1 MMRIPDNII
10 KEERKTEIYRC
21 KSNNTVLSVLYDSNN
36 EPIDIDIT
44 GRSGLYSFTKYK
56 DSIKLSFELFDDPYG
71 IEIFKITMI
80 DYEETD
86 PKKREQVHY
95 LNDEL
100 SIIDENGY
108 DVMCSFLM
116 KKDDYNHD

>member
-1 MMRIPDNII
+1 MMKIPDNII

-44 GRSGLYSFTKYK
+44 GRSGLYSFRKYK

-71 IEIFKITMI
+71 VEIFKITMI
-80 DYEETD
+80 DYEEMD
-86 PKKREQVHY
+86 PDKREQVY
-95 LNDEL
+95 FLDDGLN
-100 SIIDENGY
+100 IISQNSY
-108 DVMCSFLM
+108 DVICSFLK
-116 KKDDYNHD
+116 KKDDYHD

>member
-1 MMRIPDNII
+1 MMKIPDNII

-44 GRSGLYSFTKYK
+44 RRSKVSRFTKYK

-71 IEIFKITMI
+71 VEIFKITMI

-86 PKKREQVHY
+86 PDKREQVY
-95 LNDEL
+95 FLDDGLN
-100 SIIDENGY
+100 IISQNGY
-108 DVMCSFLM
+108 DVICSFLK
-116 KKDDYNHD
+116 KKDDYHD

>member
-21 KSNNTVLSVLYDSNN
+21 KSNNTEISVLYDSNN
-36 EPIDIDIT
+36 EVIGIEMT
-44 GRSGLYSFTKYK
+44 GRSGLYKFSKYK

-100 SIIDENGY
+100 SIINENGY

-116 KKDDYNHD
+116 KKDDYHD